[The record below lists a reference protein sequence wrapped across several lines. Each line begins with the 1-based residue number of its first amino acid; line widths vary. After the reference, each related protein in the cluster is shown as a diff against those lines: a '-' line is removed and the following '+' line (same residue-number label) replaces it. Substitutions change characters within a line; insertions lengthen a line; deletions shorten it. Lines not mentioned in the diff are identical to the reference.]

1 MRVSIINLNWEA
13 RDAIGQ
19 CILNQVRFF
28 QRRGDLVQVYLEH
41 EPQHL
46 PRSAKVVAHVV
57 SAGHLQE
64 GSEAHFADSDLYVY
78 HYPSR
83 YSLLETIQSLGRG
96 VVIFYYHNV
105 TPPDLWGSTFSQD
118 LLQDS
123 VASAG
128 AYANYAD
135 LTVTD
140 SDYSAEQLVQ
150 QYGIGRD
157 RVRVLP
163 LAVALDR
170 FGRGPKDTRLL
181 RRYDLYGKRV
191 ILFVGRMAGNKRVD
205 LLVEA
210 LAQVRVKVPTAVLLL
225 VGDERSNP
233 AIAESVARARQRA
246 VELGVADA
254 VVFTG
259 AVGNLPPYYRLA
271 DVYASAS
278 LHEGFDVPLI
288 EAMASGVP
296 VVATRATS
304 HPWVV
309 GDTGLLVEPGS
320 ATDLADKLVQVLSDD
335 ALCGELVQ
343 RGLARSREFSLE
355 QYEVNW
361 AHVVN
366 EASAWLPNRPYP
378 RPRAIQ
384 ASSLSGSQQ
393 TALSESD
400 LTSSADVMLRGY
412 TVRSGLPLVGP
423 LVAWVRRNL
432 TSHLREPY
440 LDPTLE
446 RQVAFNRR
454 VARAL
459 ASLSQRGEADAPVE
473 SRLAA
478 AEAQLEL
485 LSAQVAWLELRGLP
499 EADAEQLAAIDRQIE
514 ELRHKLA
521 GGKEASSQ

>member
-28 QRRGDLVQVYLEH
+28 LRRGDLVQVYLEH

-83 YSLLETIQSLGRG
+83 YSLLETIQSLDRG

-105 TPPDLWGSTFSQD
+105 TPPDLWGSTFYQD
-118 LLQDS
+118 LLQES

-128 AYANYAD
+128 VYANYAD

-170 FGRGPKDTRLL
+170 FGRGPKDTSLL

-191 ILFVGRMAGNKRVD
+191 ILFVGRMAGNKRVE

-210 LAQVRVKVPTAVLLL
+210 LAQVREKVPTAMLLL
-225 VGDERSNP
+225 VGDERSNS

-254 VVFTG
+254 VAFAG
-259 AVGNLPPYYRLA
+259 AVGDLPPYYRLA

-278 LHEGFDVPLI
+278 LHEGFGVPLI

-296 VVATRATS
+296 VVASRATA

-309 GDTGLLVEPGS
+309 GDAGLLAEPGN
-320 ATDLADKLVQVLSDD
+320 AADLADKLVRVLSDD

-343 RGLARSREFSLE
+343 RGLARAREFSLE
-355 QYEVNW
+355 QYEANW
-361 AHVVN
+361 ARVVD
-366 EASAWLPNRPYP
+366 EASAWLPNQPYP
-378 RPRAIQ
+378 RLRAIR
-384 ASSLSGSQQ
+384 AA
-393 TALSESD
+393 ALSEAQQTPLSEND
-400 LTSSADVMLRGY
+400 LTASADVMLRGY

-440 LDPTLE
+440 IDPTLE

-459 ASLSQRGEADAPVE
+459 GSLSQRVEAGASVE

-478 AEAQLEL
+478 AEARLEL
-485 LSAQVAWLELRGLP
+485 LSAQVARLELRGLQ
-499 EADAEQLAAIDRQIE
+499 EADADQLAALERQIE
-514 ELRHKLA
+514 ELRQKLT
-521 GGKEASSQ
+521 GGKEALRQ